1 VPASGHP
8 TFRALR
14 DLSDALGADLAG
26 RSVRWDTFAVDVP
39 EIEYTRSGDVAIAY
53 QTFGDGPRDLVLV
66 PMFSNLV
73 FPWLNSDWRRM
84 YERFA
89 SFSRLIMFDKRGT
102 GLSDRPRELGPIE
115 TRMDDIRA
123 VLDAVGAD
131 RATLVGMVE
140 GGQTCALFAATYPE
154 RTEALVLANTPARA
168 VSAEDYPYG
177 IHEDEWRAQLR
188 AVRER
193 WGERDYLEA
202 QAREINPT
210 ADEDFIE
217 WFVTC
222 QRFCASPGAALTFYR
237 VYGET
242 DLREMLPTIRVPTL
256 VLYRR
261 QLRDQMLDL
270 AGRIKGAHALEIKG
284 GFTGFEDLTREVE
297 AFLSGMGSEPVP
309 DTVLATVMFTDI
321 VGSTERAAT
330 LGDRAWRDLL
340 RDHHILVRRE
350 LARFRGKELDTA
362 GDGFF
367 AVFDG
372 PARAIS
378 CARTIV
384 GAVSELDLTVRA
396 GVHTGECELQDGK
409 VTGIA
414 VNIGARVAAAAGPG
428 EVLVSGTVKDLVAGS
443 GIEFQDKGVRQ
454 LKGVPG
460 EWRLYVASPA

>member
-1 VPASGHP
+1 VA
-8 TFRALR
+8 T
-14 DLSDALGADLAG
+14 
-26 RSVRWDTFAVDVP
+26 RSIWWDTCSVDVP
-39 EIEYTRSGDVAIAY
+39 DIEYTRSGDVAIAY
-53 QTFGDGPRDLVLV
+53 QTFGDGPHDLVLV

-73 FPWLNSDWRRM
+73 FPWSNSDWREM

-102 GLSDRPRELGPIE
+102 GLSDRPRDLGPLE

-168 VSAEDYPYG
+168 VRVEDYPYG
-177 IHEDEWRAQLR
+177 IPEDEWRAHLR
-188 AVRER
+188 SVRER
-193 WGERDYLEA
+193 WGTREYFEA
-202 QAREINPT
+202 QAREINP
-210 ADEDFIE
+210 AGDGEFID

-261 QLRDQMLDL
+261 SLREQMLDL
-270 AGRIKGAHALEIKG
+270 ARRIKGARALEIEG
-284 GFTGFEDLTREVE
+284 TGFKAFNALTREVE
-297 AFLSGMGSEPVP
+297 AFLSGMQAEPVP

-330 LGDRAWRDLL
+330 LGDRAWRELL
-340 RDHHILVRRE
+340 QDHHILVRRE
-350 LARFRGKELDTA
+350 LARFRGEELDTA

-367 AVFDG
+367 AIFDG

-378 CARTIV
+378 CARAIV
-384 GAVSELDLTVRA
+384 GAVAELGLTIRC

-443 GIEFQDKGVRQ
+443 GIEFQEQGLHE

-460 EWRLYVASPA
+460 EWRLYAASPA

>member
-1 VPASGHP
+1 VH
-8 TFRALR
+8 
-14 DLSDALGADLAG
+14 
-26 RSVRWDTFAVDVP
+26 VP

-73 FPWLNSDWRRM
+73 FPWFNSDWRQM

-102 GLSDRPRELGPIE
+102 GLSDRPRDLGPIE

-131 RATLVGMVE
+131 RATLVGMGE
-140 GGQTCALFAATYPE
+140 GGQTCAVFAATYPE
-154 RTEALVLANTPARA
+154 RTEALVLLNTPARA
-168 VSAEDYPYG
+168 VSAGDYPYG
-177 IHEDEWRAQLR
+177 IPEDDWRAHLR
-188 AVRER
+188 TVRQR
-193 WGERDYLEA
+193 WGEREYLEA
-202 QAREINPT
+202 QAREINPA
-210 ADEDFIE
+210 ADGGFLD

-222 QRFCASPGAALTFYR
+222 QRFCASPGAALTFLR

-256 VLYRR
+256 ALYRPEH
-261 QLRDQMLDL
+261 RDQMIDL
-270 AGRIKGAHALEIKG
+270 AGRVRGAHALEIEG
-284 GFTGFEDLTREVE
+284 QGFSVFEAMTREVE
-297 AFLSGMGSEPVP
+297 AFLSNREAEPVP
-309 DTVLATVMFTDI
+309 DTVLATIMFTDI
-321 VGSTERAAT
+321 VGSTERAAA

-340 RDHHILVRRE
+340 QDHHTLVRRE

-367 AVFDG
+367 AIFDG

-378 CARTIV
+378 CARAIV
-384 GAVSELDLTVRA
+384 RALGELDLGVRA

-409 VTGIA
+409 VSGIA
-414 VNIGARVAAAAGPG
+414 VNIGARVASAAGPG

-443 GIEFQDKGVRQ
+443 GIEFRKKGVHE

-460 EWRLYVASPA
+460 KWRLYIASPA

>member
-1 VPASGHP
+1 MG
-8 TFRALR
+8 L
-14 DLSDALGADLAG
+14 
-26 RSVRWDTFAVDVP
+26 P

-53 QTFGDGPRDLVLV
+53 QTFGDGPHDLVLV
-66 PMFSNLV
+66 PQFSNLV
-73 FPWLNSDWRRM
+73 FPWANADWRSM

-102 GLSDRPRELGPIE
+102 GLSDRPRDLGPLE

-123 VLDAVGAD
+123 VIDAVEAD
-131 RATLVGMVE
+131 RVTLVGMGE

-154 RTEALVLANTPARA
+154 RTEALVLVNTPARA
-168 VSAEDYPYG
+168 VMAEDYPFG
-177 IHEDEWRAQLR
+177 ASEDEWRVQLR
-188 AVRER
+188 TVRER
-193 WGERDYLEA
+193 WGSRELLEE
-202 QAREINPT
+202 QARALDPDGD
-210 ADEDFIE
+210 DEFIE
-217 WFVTC
+217 WYVTC
-222 QRFCASPGAALTFYR
+222 QRFCASPGAALTFFR

-261 QLRDQMLDL
+261 ELREQMLDL
-270 AGRIKGAHALEIKG
+270 QRRIKDAQALEIRG
-284 GFTGFEDLTREVE
+284 EGFRIFESVTREVE
-297 AFLSGMGSEPVP
+297 AFLSRRAAAPVP

-321 VGSTERAAT
+321 VGSTERAAA

-340 RDHHILVRRE
+340 QEHHAIVRRE
-350 LARFRGKELDTA
+350 LGRFRGKELDTA

-367 AVFDG
+367 ATFDG

-378 CARTIV
+378 CARAIV
-384 GAVSELDLTVRA
+384 GAVGDIDLSVRA

-428 EVLVSGTVKDLVAGS
+428 EVLVSRTVKDLVAGS
-443 GIEFQDKGVRQ
+443 GIAFEGRGAHA

-460 EWRLYVASPA
+460 EWELFTATPL

>member
-1 VPASGHP
+1 M
-8 TFRALR
+8 
-14 DLSDALGADLAG
+14 
-26 RSVRWDTFAVDVP
+26 DVP
-39 EIEYTRSGDVAIAY
+39 EIAYTRSGDVAIAY
-53 QTFGDGPRDLVLV
+53 QTFGDGPRDLILV

-73 FPWLNSDWRRM
+73 LPWSNPDWRGM

-89 SFSRLIMFDKRGT
+89 SFSRLIIFDKRGT
-102 GLSDRPRELGPIE
+102 GLSDRPRDLGPLE

-123 VLDAVGAD
+123 VLDAAGVD

-154 RTEALVLANTPARA
+154 RTESLVLANTPARA
-168 VSAEDYPYG
+168 VRAEDYPYG
-177 IHEDEWRAQLR
+177 MPEGEWRAQLR
-188 AVRER
+188 AIRER
-193 WGERDYLEA
+193 WGSREYFEA
-202 QAREINPT
+202 MAREINPE
-210 ADEDFIE
+210 ADTEFLD

-256 VLYRR
+256 VLYHR

-270 AGRIKGAHALEIKG
+270 AERVKGARALELEG
-284 GFTGFEDLTREVE
+284 SGFTLFEGLTREVE
-297 AFLSGMGSEPVP
+297 AFLSGMEAEPLP

-321 VGSTERAAT
+321 VGSTERAAA

-340 RDHHILVRRE
+340 QDHHIVVRRE
-350 LARFRGKELDTA
+350 LARFRGEELDTA

-378 CARTIV
+378 CARAIV
-384 GAVSELDLTVRA
+384 GAVGELGLDVRA

-409 VTGIA
+409 VAGIA
-414 VNIGARVAAAAGPG
+414 VNIGARVAAAAGAG
-428 EVLVSGTVKDLVAGS
+428 EVLVSRTAKDLVAGS
-443 GIEFQDKGVRQ
+443 GIEFQERGVHE

-460 EWRLYVASPA
+460 EWRIYTAGRAL

>member
-1 VPASGHP
+1 VPI
-8 TFRALR
+8 
-14 DLSDALGADLAG
+14 
-26 RSVRWDTFAVDVP
+26 P
-39 EIEYTRSGDVAIAY
+39 EIQYTRSGDVAIAY
-53 QTFGDGPRDLVLV
+53 QAFGEGPRDLVLV

-73 FPWLNSDWRRM
+73 FPWSNEDWRRM
-84 YERFA
+84 YEDFA
-89 SFSRLIMFDKRGT
+89 SFSRVLIFDKRGT
-102 GLSDRPRELGPIE
+102 GLSDRPRDLGPLE

-123 VLDAVGAD
+123 VLDAAGAD

-168 VSAEDYPYG
+168 VRADDYPYG
-177 IHEDEWRAQLR
+177 TAEHEWRELLR

-193 WGERDYLEA
+193 WGERAYFEA
-202 QAREINPT
+202 QARQLNPEG
-210 ADEDFIE
+210 DEEFLE

-222 QRFCASPGAALTFYR
+222 QRFCASPAAALTFYR

-242 DLREMLPTIRVPTL
+242 DLREVLPTIRVPTV
-256 VLYRR
+256 VLYREE
-261 QLRDQMLDL
+261 LREQMLDL
-270 AGRIKGAHALEIKG
+270 ARRIKGARALEIEG
-284 GFTGFEDLTREVE
+284 SGFKAFTAMTREVE
-297 AFLSGMGSEPVP
+297 AFLSGMEAEPVP
-309 DTVLATVMFTDI
+309 DTVLTTVMFTDI
-321 VGSTERAAT
+321 VGSTERAAE

-340 RDHHILVRRE
+340 HDHHVLVRRE
-350 LARFRGKELDTA
+350 LARFRGQELDTA

-367 AVFDG
+367 ATFDG

-378 CARTIV
+378 CARSV
-384 GAVSELDLTVRA
+384 VDALGELDLSVRA

-443 GIEFQDKGVRQ
+443 GFEFQERGLRDLR
-454 LKGVPG
+454 GVPG
-460 EWRLYVASPA
+460 EWQLYAALPGI

>member
-1 VPASGHP
+1 VE
-8 TFRALR
+8 
-14 DLSDALGADLAG
+14 
-26 RSVRWDTFAVDVP
+26 VP

-53 QTFGDGPRDLVLV
+53 QTYGDGPRDLVLV

-73 FPWLNSDWRRM
+73 FPWFNSDWHRM
-84 YERFA
+84 YDRFA

-102 GLSDRPRELGPIE
+102 GLSDRPRDLGPIE

-168 VSAEDYPYG
+168 VSTEDYPYG
-177 IHEDEWRAQLR
+177 IREEEWRAQLR
-188 AVRER
+188 AIRER
-193 WGERDYLEA
+193 WGTREYFEA
-202 QAREINPT
+202 QARKINPGG
-210 ADEDFIE
+210 DKEFID

-222 QRFCASPGAALTFYR
+222 QRFCASPGAALKFYR

-256 VLYRR
+256 VLYGR
-261 QLRDQMLDL
+261 QLREQMLDL
-270 AGRIKGAHALEIKG
+270 AARIQDARALELEG
-284 GFTGFEDLTREVE
+284 SGFSLFEGLTREVE
-297 AFLSGMGSEPVP
+297 AFLSGMEAEPVP

-321 VGSTERAAT
+321 VGSTDRAAT

-340 RDHHILVRRE
+340 HEHHILVRRE
-350 LARFRGKELDTA
+350 LARFRGRELDTA

-367 AVFDG
+367 AIFDG

-378 CARTIV
+378 CARAIV
-384 GAVSELDLTVRA
+384 SAVGELDLTVRA
-396 GVHTGECELQDGK
+396 GVHTGECELQNGK
-409 VTGIA
+409 VAGIA

-443 GIEFQDKGVRQ
+443 GIEFEERGVHD

-460 EWRLYVASPA
+460 EWRLYTARPA